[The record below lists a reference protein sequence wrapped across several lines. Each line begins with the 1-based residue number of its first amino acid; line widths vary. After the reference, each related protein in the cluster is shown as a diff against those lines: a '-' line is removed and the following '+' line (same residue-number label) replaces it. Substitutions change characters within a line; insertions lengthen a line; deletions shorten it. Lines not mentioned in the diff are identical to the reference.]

1 MEQVKADNKKIAK
14 NTLFLYGRELIT
26 LLLALYSSRILL
38 EKLGVD
44 DFGLYGLIGSI
55 LTMFSS
61 LRGLFSSSIQRFIN
75 IEKAHGNID
84 NINKIFS
91 IGVVIHVIIAL
102 LFIIIVEVAGVIII
116 PTLNIAS
123 TSVSSAY
130 SVLHLSV
137 LATAIT
143 ILTVPYDALIIA
155 NERFNAFALISILEA
170 FLKLSVI
177 FILDYS
183 VCSKVVFYALLLLIV
198 SLIVRITNAFY
209 CRHAFKTESR
219 FCFVKDKKLLKQM
232 SSFAGWQFFGNLG
245 YSLMHTGLNFL
256 INIFGGVAVNAAR
269 TIAYQV
275 QTAVYKLSSN
285 INISF
290 QPQSI
295 MLYSQGEK
303 KEYYKMMLI
312 NTKASFSITIIMS
325 MVIIVMA
332 PSILRVWLGDIPPH
346 TTEMVQAIFAYTII
360 RSLHSPIDTLFKA
373 AGKLK
378 HYQICEFVILTL
390 NIPLSWLALKA
401 GYPYYSVF
409 VIMAIIEIINLF
421 SIIWIA
427 KKQLGFNTGI
437 YWRNIAPR
445 TFLMIIACVIM
456 FVLLNNLS
464 YTTDSLCLLLCNC
477 LMVLFFT
484 TTLVF
489 LIVFSNKERSSII
502 GSISRK
508 IRSIR

>member
-1 MEQVKADNKKIAK
+1 MEHIKSDNKKIAK
-14 NTLFLYGRELIT
+14 NTLFLYGRELLT

-75 IEKAHGNID
+75 VEKALGNID
-84 NINKIFS
+84 NVNKIFS
-91 IGVVIHVIIAL
+91 LGVVIHVIIAL
-102 LFIIIVEVAGVIII
+102 VFIIIVEVAGVIII
-116 PTLNIAS
+116 PTLNIS
-123 TSVSSAY
+123 PTSISSAY
-130 SVLHLSV
+130 NVLHLSV

-170 FLKLSVI
+170 VLKLSVI

-183 VCSKVVFYALLLLIV
+183 VSSKVVFYALLLLIV
-198 SLIVRITNAFY
+198 SLVVRSTNALY
-209 CRHAFKTESR
+209 CRHVFKTESK
-219 FCFVKDKKLLKQM
+219 FCFVKDKELLKQM
-232 SSFAGWQFFGNLG
+232 FSFAGWQFFGNLG

-256 INIFGGVAVNAAR
+256 INVFGGVAVNAAR

-295 MLYSQGEK
+295 MLYSQGK
-303 KEYYKMMLI
+303 KNEYYKMMII
-312 NTKASFSITIIMS
+312 NTKASFAITIIMS
-325 MVIIVMA
+325 MIIIIMA
-332 PSILRVWLGDIPPH
+332 PSILNIWLGDVPQH

-373 AGKLK
+373 AGELK
-378 HYQICEFVILTL
+378 HYQICELVILSL
-390 NIPLSWLALKA
+390 NLPLSLLALKA
-401 GYPYYSVF
+401 GCPYYSIF
-409 VIMAIIEIINLF
+409 IIMAIVEIINLF
-421 SIIWIA
+421 SIILIA
-427 KKQLGFNTGI
+427 KKKLGFDTAL
-437 YWRNIAPR
+437 YLRNIAPR
-445 TFLMIIACVIM
+445 TLLMIIVCVLI
-456 FVLLNNLS
+456 FVLLNNFS
-464 YTTDSLCLLLCNC
+464 ETIDSLFLLLCNC
-477 LMVLFFT
+477 LMVFVFII
-484 TTLVF
+484 TLVF
-489 LIVFSNKERSSII
+489 LIVFSKKERTSII
-502 GSISRK
+502 GSICRK
-508 IRSIR
+508 IKIW